1 MAQSLV
7 ELNLKDDKEH
17 LCLVF
22 FICLILSR
30 TSCMRTCLTLFLGK
44 IYSLIYSLS
53 EYLLSYYLSD
63 SVEYRKS
70 PCSRGLSGLVGEV
83 DNR

>member
-1 MAQSLV
+1 MAQSSV

-17 LCLVF
+17 LYLVF

-30 TSCMRTCLTLFLGK
+30 TSCMRKYLTLFWGE

-53 EYLLSYYLSD
+53 KYLLSYYLPD

-70 PCSRGLSGLVGEV
+70 PCSCGLSGLVGEV